1 MAHMADQHKHEIPAV
16 SHYVGVF
23 LALMVLT
30 TATVVVA
37 MFDFGALNTVVAMAV
52 AGTKAF
58 LVMYIFMELRHAS
71 QVTRMAALSGI
82 VFLAIM
88 LIMIGQDY
96 AARHY
101 LPYPANWGKTLPNS
115 PDAPAAPAPS
125 HQEAPAHAPAH

>member
-1 MAHMADQHKHEIPAV
+1 MAQDNHHQHFVPPV
-16 SHYVGVF
+16 SHDVGVF
-23 LALMVLT
+23 LALMVFT
-30 TATVVVA
+30 GITVLA
-37 MFDFGALNTVVAMAV
+37 AKIDLGLLNTPIALAI

-58 LVMYIFMELRHAS
+58 MVMYIFMELRQAS
-71 QVTRMAALSGI
+71 AITRMSALSGI

-115 PDAPAAPAPS
+115 PDAPTPAAAHS
-125 HQEAPAHAPAH
+125 APAH

>member
-1 MAHMADQHKHEIPAV
+1 MSQHQHKVPPV

-23 LALMVLT
+23 LALMVFT
-30 TATVVVA
+30 
-37 MFDFGALNTVVAMAV
+37 GITVVAAKFDLGMFNTPIALLI

-58 LVMYIFMELRHAS
+58 MVMYIFMELRNAS
-71 QVTRMAALSGI
+71 PLTRLSALSGI

-101 LPYPANWGKTLPNS
+101 MPYHSNWGKTLPMMS
-115 PDAPAAPAPS
+115 GAPAAATAPGSAAPAPS
-125 HQEAPAHAPAH
+125 HGGPAH